1 MRDEEEEEEEE
12 KNTHTLFPDE
22 LQELLEYAPV

>member
-1 MRDEEEEEEEE
+1 MRDEEEEEEE